1 MEVAEATD
9 GFDGL
14 EKIRGAERENRPFP
28 FMILDCM
35 MPDLDGFG
43 VIETLR
49 RQGECRSCII
59 FMLSSLDQQG
69 DRARCR
75 NLGVA
80 QFLVKPISPSS
91 LFNAIIQALDQSQK
105 REEEITRDT
114 ARPEEL
120 AVLPLDM
127 KVLVAE
133 DNPVNQKLATRLL
146 DKIGLSAQTAVNGL
160 EVLKALKQ
168 GRYDLILMDVQM
180 PEMDGVEATKRIRER
195 EEKTGEHVPI
205 VALTAHSMVGDRER
219 FLEAGM
225 DDYLSKPLS
234 ANELYQMVRK
244 YAPRRA
250 VPSREIPPPSVREK
264 DGEEAPLL
272 ALDDLRN
279 RMAGDEG
286 VIREIFQIFL
296 EEIAQAQEKVNEA
309 LKQRDPAGPLR
320 SAAHYFKG
328 MSANI
333 SATALRE
340 AFQELE
346 QRAAG
351 GDVGD
356 LGGLLER
363 IWDLEKRTVT
373 EIKAFLGER

>member
-1 MEVAEATD
+1 
-9 GFDGL
+9 
-14 EKIRGAERENRPFP
+14 
-28 FMILDCM
+28 
-35 MPDLDGFG
+35 
-43 VIETLR
+43 
-49 RQGECRSCII
+49 
-59 FMLSSLDQQG
+59 
-69 DRARCR
+69 
-75 NLGVA
+75 
-80 QFLVKPISPSS
+80 
-91 LFNAIIQALDQSQK
+91 
-105 REEEITRDT
+105 
-114 ARPEEL
+114 
-120 AVLPLDM
+120 
-127 KVLVAE
+127 
-133 DNPVNQKLATRLL
+133 
-146 DKIGLSAQTAVNGL
+146 
-160 EVLKALKQ
+160 
-168 GRYDLILMDVQM
+168 
-180 PEMDGVEATKRIRER
+180 VEATKKVRER

-234 ANELYQMVRK
+234 SSELYQMVRK
-244 YAPRRA
+244 YAPRRTT
-250 VPSREIPPPSVREK
+250 PSRESSPPSREEK
-264 DGEEAPLL
+264 AGEEAPLL

-279 RMAGDEG
+279 RMGGDEG

-320 SAAHYFKG
+320 SVAHYFKG

-333 SATALRE
+333 SAIALRE

-363 IWDLEKRTVT
+363 LWALEKRTAG